1 MGKDVNVEVF
11 EDTIECCSNNEALIK
26 AIKQSVDNQVIY
38 IEHDTCL
45 LYRSDNYRLTEFGN
59 LVVSK
64 KRTLEAALKYKDY
77 RVAVLNFA
85 SFKNPGGGVVKGASA
100 QEESLCRCSSLY
112 PCLSQEKMMEGFYY
126 PHRELHDPCYNDD
139 IIYTPGVKVIK
150 TDLADEP
157 RPMPPAYWYDV
168 DVITC
173 AAPNIRALRDKIN
186 KGEITDRMLLS
197 DERIQDIHEKRLRR
211 ILDVAVMNDVSVI
224 ILGAF
229 GCGAFGNDPEIV
241 AKAASNVL
249 PDYLDK
255 FATIEYAIY
264 CSPKDNR
271 NYQVFNQILGGLR
284 GTK

>member
-1 MGKDVNVEVF
+1 MGRDINIEVF
-11 EDTIECCSNNEALIK
+11 EDTIERCSNNETLIK
-26 AIKQSVDNQVIY
+26 AINQSVEKQVIY
-38 IEHDTCL
+38 REQDMCFLHFGDG
-45 LYRSDNYRLTEFGN
+45 YRLSECGN

-85 SFKNPGGGVVKGASA
+85 SFKNPGGGVVKGANA
-100 QEESLCRCSSLY
+100 QEECLCRCSSLY
-112 PCLSQEKMMEGFYY
+112 PCLSHEEMKEGFYD
-126 PHRELHDPCYNDD
+126 PHREWHNPCYNDD

-186 KGEITDRMLLS
+186 KGEITDRTLLS
-197 DERIQDIHEKRLRR
+197 DEKIQDMHEKRLRR

-224 ILGAF
+224 VLGAF
-229 GCGAFGNDPEIV
+229 GCGAFGNNPEIV
-241 AKAASNVL
+241 AKASLNVL

-264 CSPKDNR
+264 CSPKDDR
-271 NYQVFNQILGGLR
+271 NYQVFNQVLSGLKGR
-284 GTK
+284 K